1 MSVILATAGYDHKI
15 RFWEAPSALS
25 TKTLLFPDSQVNCL
39 DITPDKQFLAAA
51 GNPHIRIYEINS
63 SSSSSSG
70 GSAPLLV
77 CEGHQSSVTSIGFQN
92 NGRWMYSGSEDGT
105 IKVFDLRSSTY
116 QRSFNAKFPVKSVAL
131 HPNQTTL
138 ISGDSSGSIKV
149 WDLRQSKNFVNELV
163 PDAAK
168 MRNECKS
175 PTRHNKVVLSTDN
188 STTSSSRSLQSTATK
203 VAPNTQAQPLQD
215 SISIGMN
222 KGTSTSTGQSSTATI
237 YNPLR
242 QSNSTSAALH
252 SRASMQSV
260 DIDARIIVAANNHA
274 QVFVWNH
281 DSESGNSTSSLQ
293 PITTYQ
299 AHPPGSYLLK
309 AKISP
314 DSHHVVTTGSD
325 WTARLWDTNN
335 FAMTA
340 TLGMHHGWVWDAV
353 FSADSSYLV
362 TASSDSSARLWNLRS
377 NEVIRQYSGH
387 HGAVTCVALNDS
399 ST

>member
-25 TKTLLFPDSQVNCL
+25 TKTLPFPDSQVNCL

-63 SSSSSSG
+63 SSNSSSS

-105 IKVFDLRSSTY
+105 VKVFDLRSSTF

-131 HPNQTTL
+131 HPNQTNL

-149 WDLRQSKNFVNELV
+149 WDLRQSKNCINELV
-163 PDAAK
+163 PDASK
-168 MRNECKS
+168 MINECN
-175 PTRHNKVVLSTDN
+175 T
-188 STTSSSRSLQSTATK
+188 TTSATK
-203 VAPNTQAQPLQD
+203 QTQHSNTKP
-215 SISIGMN
+215 GH
-222 KGTSTSTGQSSTATI
+222 STSTGTSDGKDNTGESSSTI
-237 YNPLR
+237 KNPLR
-242 QSNSTSAALH
+242 QSHSTSAALH

-260 DIDARIIVAANNHA
+260 DIDARILVAANNHA

-281 DSESGNSTSSLQ
+281 DTESGNSTSSLQ
-293 PITTYQ
+293 PITTYT

-314 DSHHVVTTGSD
+314 DSHHIVTTGSD
-325 WTARLWDTNN
+325 WTARLWDTKV
-335 FAMTA
+335 FSMTA

-362 TASSDSSARLWNLRS
+362 TASSDASARLWNLRT

>member
-1 MSVILATAGYDHKI
+1 MSVILATAGYDHKV

-149 WDLRQSKNFVNELV
+149 WDLRQGKNCINELT

-168 MRNECKS
+168 MRSECKS
-175 PTRHNKVVLSTDN
+175 NTRVANKAMISPDSSTA
-188 STTSSSRSLQSTATK
+188 SSNRTAQSTATK
-203 VAPNTQAQPLQD
+203 ETSKSQHQPLQD
-215 SISIGMN
+215 SISIN
-222 KGTSTSTGQSSTATI
+222 KGTGAITGQSSTVTFH
-237 YNPLR
+237 NPLR
-242 QSNSTSAALH
+242 QSNSSSAALY

-281 DSESGNSTSSLQ
+281 DSEAGNSTSSLQ
-293 PITTYQ
+293 PITSYQ